1 MELSGLELRY
11 IVNQINMTLKSG
23 YYVSSINS
31 VTKNSFLFRLH
42 HSTEKEII
50 LMISTQGIWLT
61 KLKFKSLEESTLLDT
76 FRRELERSKVESVEH
91 IDNERIVIIK
101 FSSLEGKQDILV
113 LEFFRDGNLI
123 LCDKDFQIISIL
135 NRVEVRHRIL

>member
-1 MELSGLELRY
+1 MAY
-11 IVNQINMTLKSG
+11 KAQIQVPRGNG
-23 YYVSSINS
+23 
-31 VTKNSFLFRLH
+31 
-42 HSTEKEII
+42 
-50 LMISTQGIWLT
+50 
-61 KLKFKSLEESTLLDT
+61 TLLDT

-101 FSSLEGKQDILV
+101 FCSLEGKQDILV

-135 NRVEVRHRIL
+135 NRVEVQHRILKIGLRYSPPPSRGTDVFNINPELFKSLRNEAPKTWKYRDG